1 MTAALAAT
9 FPTVV
14 KPHPFASDTSVAY
27 MCEGQTLREV
37 IGDAATDSLRI
48 EVGGIEVPAH
58 MWDKVRPRAGTPVH
72 VTVVPQG
79 GNGGKWLRTILLIV
93 VAIVA
98 IVVSD
103 GAAAPYLGAAF
114 GQGTV
119 GAAVLGAAIGIVGSL
134 AITPLIPPPEMKS

>member
-1 MTAALAAT
+1 
-9 FPTVV
+9 
-14 KPHPFASDTSVAY
+14 
-27 MCEGQTLREV
+27 
-37 IGDAATDSLRI
+37 
-48 EVGGIEVPAH
+48 
-58 MWDKVRPRAGTPVH
+58 
-72 VTVVPQG
+72 
-79 GNGGKWLRTILLIV
+79 

-98 IVVSD
+98 IVVSE